1 MKAVHRG
8 LTSGVLFCLFVLAG
22 CAAWSPAPQFSQPYF
37 VVETGEAKSLH
48 ALAKKQEAL
57 APEMCRAQFL
67 RPCVLYP
74 CACWGCTKVEIL
86 HRNTLRK

>member
-8 LTSGVLFCLFVLAG
+8 FTLGVLSCLFLLAG

-37 VVETGEAKSLH
+37 TVDAGEAKSLH

-57 APEMCRAQFL
+57 APEMCRA
-67 RPCVLYP
+67 
-74 CACWGCTKVEIL
+74 
-86 HRNTLRK
+86 